1 MPEYINKTKL
11 LEQLNS
17 ELSEISTAH
26 HDHIDLEKQMYEF
39 AIKKVK
45 EMDSI
50 KIVRC
55 ATCKYYLG
63 KYCTL
68 TDDTE
73 DRREPD
79 DFCSYGER
87 RLKNE

>member
-1 MPEYINKTKL
+1 MAEYINKNQF
-11 LEQLNS
+11 LEQLHQ
-17 ELSEISTAH
+17 ELSDISTLH

-39 AIKKVK
+39 VIKKVE
-45 EMDSI
+45 EMEGI

-55 ATCKYYLG
+55 ADCKYYSG

-79 DFCSYGER
+79 DFCSCGESEVE
-87 RLKNE
+87 K

>member
-1 MPEYINKTKL
+1 MAEYINKNQF
-11 LEQLNS
+11 LEQLHQ
-17 ELSEISTAH
+17 ELSDINTLH

-39 AIKKVK
+39 AFKKIEEV
-45 EMDSI
+45 ESI

-55 ATCKYYLG
+55 ADCEYYSG
-63 KYCTL
+63 KYCIL

-79 DFCSYGER
+79 DFCSCGER
-87 RLKNE
+87 RLKDE

>member
-1 MPEYINKTKL
+1 M
-11 LEQLNS
+11 
-17 ELSEISTAH
+17 SEIGTVH
-26 HDHIDLEKQMYEF
+26 HDHINLEKQMYEF
-39 AIKKVK
+39 AVKKVE

-50 KIVRC
+50 KIVKC
-55 ATCKYYLG
+55 ADCEYYSG

-79 DFCSYGER
+79 DFCSCGER
-87 RLKNE
+87 RDS